1 MVDQLWY
8 CKEVFCPGS
17 ESLPL
22 TNLFTLKVAYS
33 LVAAMESKELQ
44 QNGAMELQQNG
55 AVKGH
60 DDDDDAGSS
69 GDEVD
74 SAELLLNNG
83 SALSAE
89 ENEDKTASL
98 TKQSLLKCLQSLWHN
113 RKNVAAVAMLWT
125 ALLSTLANKALITSF
140 FPQEVNCCTYS

>member
-1 MVDQLWY
+1 
-8 CKEVFCPGS
+8 
-17 ESLPL
+17 
-22 TNLFTLKVAYS
+22 
-33 LVAAMESKELQ
+33 MESKELQ
-44 QNGAMELQQNG
+44 QNGALELQQNG
-55 AVKGH
+55 TAKGH
-60 DDDDDAGSS
+60 EDDDAGSS

-98 TKQSLLKCLQSLWHN
+98 TKQSLLNCLQSLWHN
-113 RKNVAAVAMLWT
+113 KKNVAAVAMLWT

-140 FPQEVNCCTYS
+140 FPQEVIL